1 MLTDRD
7 VQELVAGVLEID
19 VADAAV
25 DKSFYVDLEMD
36 SLHKAEFIVALE
48 RASGAEFDPADA
60 AEMDSVGDV
69 MRLLRDRHQVS

>member
-7 VQELVAGVLEID
+7 VQELVAGVLELD
-19 VADAAV
+19 VADV
-25 DKSFYVDLEMD
+25 GIDKSFYVDLEMD

-48 RASGAEFDPADA
+48 RACGAEFTPADA

-69 MRLLRDRHQVS
+69 MRLLHGRHRVP

>member
-7 VQELVAGVLEID
+7 VQKLVAGVLEVD
-19 VADAAV
+19 VADV
-25 DKSFYVDLEMD
+25 GIDKSFYLDLEMD

-48 RASGAEFDPADA
+48 HACGAEFAPSDA

-69 MRLLRDRHQVS
+69 MRLLRGRHRVP